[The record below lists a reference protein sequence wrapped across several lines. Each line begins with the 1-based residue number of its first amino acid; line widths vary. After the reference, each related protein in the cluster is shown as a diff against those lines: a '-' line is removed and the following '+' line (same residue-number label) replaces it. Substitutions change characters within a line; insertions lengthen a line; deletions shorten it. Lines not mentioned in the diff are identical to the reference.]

1 MGCVFSGFVIYFVG
15 CMQVFLMTA
24 ISYVRYDI
32 LKKQKNEKSIG
43 NVIIIKAVVISLIL
57 SLFWSA
63 MPIFGWSHYSL
74 ESGLVSCSVEYNEKS
89 LNVISYNIG
98 MFIFLFILPFG
109 ITIYAS
115 IKSLFI
121 VKLFNLFFL
130 FN

>member
-1 MGCVFSGFVIYFVG
+1 LGCIFCGFVIYFVG

-43 NVIIIKAVVISLIL
+43 NVIIIKAVLISLIL

-89 LNVISYNIG
+89 FNVISYNIG
-98 MFIFLFILPFG
+98 MFIFVFLLPFG

-115 IKSLFI
+115 IKSLWI
-121 VKLFNLFFL
+121 VKLFIFII
-130 FN
+130 

>member
-1 MGCVFSGFVIYFVG
+1 
-15 CMQVFLMTA
+15 MTT

-43 NVIIIKAVVISLIL
+43 NVIIIKAVLISLIL

-98 MFIFLFILPFG
+98 MFIFVFLLPFG
-109 ITIYAS
+109 ITIYAN

-121 VKLFNLFFL
+121 VKLFNLFFFVKL
-130 FN
+130 NYINSI

>member
-1 MGCVFSGFVIYFVG
+1 LGCVFCGFVIYFVG

-43 NVIIIKAVVISLIL
+43 NVLIIKAVVISLAF

-74 ESGLVSCSVEYNEKS
+74 ENGLVSCSVEYNEKS
-89 LNVISYNIG
+89 FNVISYNIG
-98 MFIFLFILPFG
+98 MFIFVFILPFG
-109 ITIYAS
+109 ITIHVN
-115 IKSLFI
+115 IKSICI
-121 VKLFNLFFL
+121 VKLLNLIFL
-130 FN
+130 N

>member
-1 MGCVFSGFVIYFVG
+1 MGCVFCGFVIYFVG

-98 MFIFLFILPFG
+98 MFIFVFILPFG

-121 VKLFNLFFL
+121 VKLFN
-130 FN
+130 N